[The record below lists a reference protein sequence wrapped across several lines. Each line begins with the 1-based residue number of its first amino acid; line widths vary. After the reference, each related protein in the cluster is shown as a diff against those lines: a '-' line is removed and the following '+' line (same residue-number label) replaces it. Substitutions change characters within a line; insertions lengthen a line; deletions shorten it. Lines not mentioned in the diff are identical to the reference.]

1 MGLLGLDTPVGPAC
15 NLGRRNQMRLNGT
28 IEAFHTASI
37 GYEALRRLDA
47 SKSRKIGRWFMRQHF
62 YL

>member
-1 MGLLGLDTPVGPAC
+1 
-15 NLGRRNQMRLNGT
+15 MRLNGT